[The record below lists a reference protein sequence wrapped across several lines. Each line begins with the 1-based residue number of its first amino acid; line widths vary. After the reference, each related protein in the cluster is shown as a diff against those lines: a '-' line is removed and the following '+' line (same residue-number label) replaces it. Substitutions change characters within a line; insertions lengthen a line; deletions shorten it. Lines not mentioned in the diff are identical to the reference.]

1 MADLLSIGVS
11 GLLAY
16 RRALDTTSNNIANA
30 NTPGYS
36 RQRAELV
43 TTPSL
48 GAGYGFI
55 GTGVEVAT
63 VRRLG
68 DSLVST
74 RLQSD
79 ASAYSRLAVFSGFA
93 ARVDSLLS
101 DPAAGLSRP
110 LQGLYDAANS
120 VAQNPTSLAARQAF
134 IGSAD
139 TLATRMRETQD
150 QLDQMDAEVD
160 TRLRTTVEEINN
172 LSRSIADLNGEI
184 ALNYGQF
191 AGQTPNDL
199 LDQRDQL
206 LQELSSRIG
215 ISTVAQDDGSVS
227 VFTGSGQSLVI
238 GQQSTDLGVAPDAFN
253 SGRLDITYGTSNA
266 PITAQLSGG
275 ALGGLLDVRREAI
288 DPARAELGRLAV
300 GIAESFNTQ
309 HAQGMD
315 LYGDL
320 GGDFFV
326 PPQGVAFAAN
336 ANTGSADV
344 AVGYGDFSQLG
355 DGDYELRYD
364 GASWSL
370 RDLRSGSAV
379 ALTGTGAPGD
389 PLVGAGLELTISGAA
404 NTGDRFLVR
413 PTALAAGDMQVAI
426 TDPARVAAASP
437 LRAAA
442 DVGNSGT
449 ATVSTPAIDDPS
461 NVDLLDAVDISFIG
475 PTTYQV
481 NGAGSF
487 TYTPGTPISVNG
499 WSLNLTG
506 TPASGDSFTVSAAGA
521 NNGDNANAKALAGL
535 SSQSIFDGGRGS
547 ALQAHAGLV
556 ASAGLRA
563 QQAGMRLDAQ
573 AAVRDA
579 TLAERESH
587 SGVNL
592 DEEAADL
599 IRFQQAYQAAA
610 RVVQVADT
618 IFQTLIRAA
627 GG

>member
-30 NTPGYS
+30 NTPGYT

-43 TTPSL
+43 STPGI
-48 GAGYGFI
+48 GAGFGFI

-63 VRRLG
+63 IRRLTDG
-68 DSLVST
+68 IVNT

-79 ASAYSRLAVFSGFA
+79 ASSYSRLEVFSGFA
-93 ARVDSLLS
+93 SRVDSLLS
-101 DPAAGLSRP
+101 DPAAGLSQP
-110 LQGLYDAANS
+110 LKGLYDAANT

-134 IGSAD
+134 IGTSE
-139 TLATRMRETQD
+139 TLATRMRETQS
-150 QLDQMDAEVD
+150 QLDQMDGEVD
-160 TRLRTTVEEINN
+160 TRLRMTVEEINN
-172 LSRSIADLNGEI
+172 LTQSIADLNGEI
-184 ALNYGQF
+184 AFNYGQF
-191 AGQTPNDL
+191 SGQPPNDL
-199 LDQRDQL
+199 LDRRDQL
-206 LQELSSRIG
+206 LQELSSRVG
-215 ISTVAQDDGSVS
+215 VFTVAQEDGSIN

-238 GQQSTDLGVAPDAFN
+238 GQQSTDLGVAPDAYN
-253 SGRLDITYGTSNA
+253 SGRLDIVYGTSSA

-275 ALGGLLDVRREAI
+275 ALGGLIDVRREVI

-300 GIAESFNTQ
+300 GIAESFNAQ
-309 HAQGMD
+309 HAEGMD

-326 PPQGVAFAAN
+326 PPQGVALAAT
-336 ANTGSADV
+336 ANGGSASV
-344 AVGYGDFSQLG
+344 SVGYGDFSQLG

-370 RDLRSGSAV
+370 RDLRTGSAV

-389 PLVGAGLELTISGAA
+389 PLVGDGLELTISGSASA
-404 NTGDRFLVR
+404 GDRFLVR
-413 PTALAAGDMQVAI
+413 PTALAAGDIQVSI
-426 TDPARVAAASP
+426 SDPSRVAAASP

-442 DVGNSGT
+442 NVANSGSAT
-449 ATVSTPAIDDPS
+449 ASTPTIDDAA
-461 NVDLLDAVDISFIG
+461 NVDLLDAVDITFTG
-475 PTTYQV
+475 PNTYQI
-481 NGAGSF
+481 NGSGSF
-487 TYTPGTPISVNG
+487 TFTPGTPISVNG

-506 TPASGDSFTVSAAGA
+506 TPAAGDSFTVSAAGA
-521 NNGDNANAKALAGL
+521 NNGDNTNAQALAGL
-535 SSQSIFDGGRGS
+535 SSQSIFGGGRGS

-573 AAVRDA
+573 AAISA
-579 TLAERESH
+579 QTIAERESQ

-599 IRFQQAYQAAA
+599 IRLQQAYQAAA